1 MASIMFNVKHKMSTN
16 LLVPIWWFVLTVDA
30 CIDEALVFL
39 QLTHLSDGSI
49 LLLGVLI
56 KLI

>member
-1 MASIMFNVKHKMSTN
+1 MSTN
-16 LLVPIWWFVLTVDA
+16 LLVPIWWFVSTVDA

-39 QLTHLSDGSI
+39 QLTHLGDGSI
-49 LLLGVLI
+49 LSLGVLI

>member
-1 MASIMFNVKHKMSTN
+1 MFNIKHKMSTN
-16 LLVPIWWFVLTVDA
+16 LLVTVWWLVSTVDA

-39 QLTHLSDGSI
+39 QLTHLGEGSI
-49 LLLGVLI
+49 FPLGVLI

>member
-1 MASIMFNVKHKMSTN
+1 MASVMFNVKHKMSTN

-39 QLTHLSDGSI
+39 QLTHLGGSSI
-49 LLLGVLI
+49 LPLGVLI

>member
-1 MASIMFNVKHKMSTN
+1 MASVMFSIKHKMSTN
-16 LLVPIWWFVLTVDA
+16 LLVPIWWFVSTVDA

-39 QLTHLSDGSI
+39 QLTHLGDGSI
-49 LLLGVLI
+49 LSLGVLI